1 MVDIPENN
9 ASHETVGDSLRQSL
23 AGGVPGRKWL
33 VAVVRTN
40 YEEVCRQQLEE
51 KGYEAY
57 VACQKETKVYRNR
70 HRREVTRVIIGRMVF
85 IRINEIERLQILKD
99 FPIIKCFLTNKAAQA
114 NEFGRHPFAVIPDKQ
129 MENLQFM
136 LYNANSPV
144 SFTAEPLRK
153 GDHIRVVRG
162 ALAGFEGQFV
172 RKGKTA
178 YLVVNL
184 NALGSAMVNVP
195 LEDVEKIV

>member
-9 ASHETVGDSLRQSL
+9 ASHETIGAELRQSL
-23 AGGVPGRKWL
+23 AGGVPERKWL